1 MMKGRETEAL
11 AAMVAL
17 EGNGATAQSL
27 TVLSEYEDISN
38 GIAMEQ
44 GKRGTNRQQRP
55 WLRLFLGVGTQA
67 MQQGTGINIIC
78 YYLPVVLKESVGL
91 NGELS
96 RLLSG
101 VNATTYLLATF
112 VGLYFVEKWGRRRL
126 MMYGAMGQ
134 FFCWIIITI
143 LLGAAKTATDNQIGL
158 LNPESPM
165 AKALSAASAA
175 FFFLFNIFFGAGWQ
189 GVSWLYPTEINTT
202 QKRNLGMS
210 LGVGTNWAINFAIV
224 FVTPLGISKLGYWYY
239 FIFGVL
245 NLVFVFIIYLF
256 YPETSSRSLEVI
268 DQMYNAHPSCWV
280 YKQRA
285 MTARTLMPED
295 LENLSAIA
303 SRRNRESRAT
313 EESQDSH
320 RANGIERQPVNEEA
334 VEMEQILPK
343 SSGSGDNDNRDR
355 LRSEPSQ
362 QRDSDGGNRA
372 RASTLEPTTTLLTD
386 TPSIGQVISTA
397 TGF

>member
-17 EGNGATAQSL
+17 EGNGATAQSP
-27 TVLSEYEDISN
+27 TVLSEYEEISN
-38 GIAMEQ
+38 GIDMEQ
-44 GKRGTNRQQRP
+44 GKGSTHRQQRP

-96 RLLSG
+96 RLLAG

-112 VGLYFVEKWGRRRL
+112 VGLYFIERWGRRRL
-126 MMYGAMGQ
+126 MMYGAVGQ

-143 LLGAAKTATDNQIGL
+143 LLGAAKTATDNQIGHMD
-158 LNPESPM
+158 PESPM
-165 AKALSAASAA
+165 AKALSAGSAA
-175 FFFLFNIFFGAGWQ
+175 FFFLFNMFFGAGWQ

-224 FVTPLGISKLGYWYY
+224 FVTPLGIEKLGYWYY
-239 FIFGVL
+239 LIFAIL

-268 DQMYNAHPSCWV
+268 DQMYDAHPSCWV

-295 LENLSAIA
+295 LENLAAVA
-303 SRRNRESRAT
+303 SRRNRESRDT
-313 EESQDSH
+313 DESQDDL
-320 RANGIERQPVNEEA
+320 RANGVDGQPGNEEA

-343 SSGSGDNDNRDR
+343 SSGSNENDNGDG
-355 LRSEPSQ
+355 SSSGPSQ
-362 QRDSDGGNRA
+362 HRSSGGENRA

-386 TPSIGQVISTA
+386 TPSIGQVISA
-397 TGF
+397 APGF